1 MANWQVI
8 KYMLKRLLL
17 LLFTYKSRKRLIK
30 EAPKK
35 ILILRWHKKASIGD
49 TIIITALLREIK
61 VNFPQVQL
69 DILAGPENGELL
81 KTSNRVNN
89 FFTLQKIHLK
99 YLPLMFR
106 IRQNRY
112 DVVLDCSDR
121 INTSY
126 LLLVRF
132 LSTKTLVG
140 IEKWE
145 KYGLNT
151 KNLKM
156 YDYVLP
162 STETDHFV
170 DIYLRFLELYSI
182 KPQNR
187 NYELIID
194 LEKSSKELTTFID
207 QNKDRKII
215 YFNQF
220 ASDSWKSL
228 NEEYCHSLITK
239 LLNKIPNEYL
249 IILGFYGEKNKTI
262 CKKIVSEI
270 DSSNLRMSPTT
281 TNVFD
286 LMYLIQHVNSIL
298 SVDTSIIH
306 FGSAFNKPMIA
317 LYNINKLYTNRFA
330 PTSSHHYQIVT
341 PVENK
346 MEAIDQGEVVKSFVS
361 LINSTK

>member
-194 LEKSSKELTTFID
+194 LEKS
-207 QNKDRKII
+207 KIGR
-215 YFNQF
+215 
-220 ASDSWKSL
+220 A
-228 NEEYCHSLITK
+228 
-239 LLNKIPNEYL
+239 
-249 IILGFYGEKNKTI
+249 
-262 CKKIVSEI
+262 
-270 DSSNLRMSPTT
+270 
-281 TNVFD
+281 
-286 LMYLIQHVNSIL
+286 HV
-298 SVDTSIIH
+298 
-306 FGSAFNKPMIA
+306 
-317 LYNINKLYTNRFA
+317 
-330 PTSSHHYQIVT
+330 
-341 PVENK
+341 
-346 MEAIDQGEVVKSFVS
+346 
-361 LINSTK
+361 